1 MVHFNILDRGIEF
14 YIGAFNYDIIV
25 ILDDLLAWHFDKKGI
40 FSVKS
45 NYLVLVDDKERLAAS
60 KERVARA

>member
-1 MVHFNILDRGIEF
+1 MVHINILDRGIEF